1 MLKHKMQMA
10 ISLICVILGLMISLQ
25 FRSVQNGGG
34 AVTVQRVEELTAQL
48 KQLED
53 ENKNFRSQVTQLQN
67 KLDDYETSSS
77 QTNTI
82 ISSLRD
88 QLDKVNVM
96 SGLTEVQGPGVTV
109 TLNDSK
115 QEIQPGEDP
124 SLFLIHDDDLLKVLN
139 ELRAAGAEAISVNE
153 QRIVATSEIR
163 CVGPTINVNST
174 RFAPPYVVKAIGDP
188 NTLEASLML
197 KGGIVDTMRYW
208 GIEVNIKKSDK
219 LVIPGYGGT
228 LNFKYATPVKEGAK

>member
-1 MLKHKMQMA
+1 MKLKVQVA

-48 KQLED
+48 KQLEN
-53 ENKNFRSQVTQLQN
+53 ENSNLKSQVEQLQD
-67 KLDDYETSSS
+67 KLNEYETSSS

-82 ISSLRD
+82 ISSLKE
-88 QLDKVNVM
+88 QLDQV
-96 SGLTEVQGPGVTV
+96 SILAGLTEVQGPGIIV
-109 TLNDSK
+109 TLNDSE

-139 ELRAAGAEAISVNE
+139 ELKAAGAEAISLNE
-153 QRIVATSEIR
+153 QRIVATTEIR
-163 CVGPTINVNST
+163 CVGPTVNVNSV
-174 RFAPPYVVKAIGDP
+174 RFAPPYVFKAIGDP

-197 KGGIVDTMRYW
+197 KGGVADTLKYW
-208 GIEVNIKKSDK
+208 GIEITIKKADK
-219 LVIPGYGGT
+219 IVLPGYNGT